1 MNHQAPRTEADRQ
14 ELIARAFPDGRY
26 RTVIGVHL
34 VLQRGDTVL
43 LGLRA
48 GTGWRDQ
55 HYHVPAGHLE
65 AGETVTACAA
75 REAAEELGISVAE
88 GDLRLAH
95 TVHHATVE
103 DDPRIQLF
111 FRLAA
116 WQGEPANAEPDRCA
130 DLRWW
135 PLDDLPQPMVDYTAV
150 ALQRMRRGEPFSL
163 VGWDRSQRA

>member
-1 MNHQAPRTEADRQ
+1 VSQADPSSTTMQ
-14 ELIARAFPDGRY
+14 YPDGRY

-34 VLQRGDTVL
+34 ILQRNHTVL

-65 AGETVTACAA
+65 AGETVTECAV
-75 REAAEELGISVAE
+75 REAAEELNIRIAE
-88 GDLRLAH
+88 EDLQLAH

-111 FRLAA
+111 FRAQR
-116 WQGEPANAEPDRCA
+116 WEGEPVNAEPDRCA
-130 DLRWW
+130 RLDWW
-135 PLDDLPQPMVDYTAV
+135 PLDALPAPMVDYTAV
-150 ALQRMRRGEPFSL
+150 ALRHVQDGQPFSI
-163 VGWDRSQRA
+163 VGWDARP